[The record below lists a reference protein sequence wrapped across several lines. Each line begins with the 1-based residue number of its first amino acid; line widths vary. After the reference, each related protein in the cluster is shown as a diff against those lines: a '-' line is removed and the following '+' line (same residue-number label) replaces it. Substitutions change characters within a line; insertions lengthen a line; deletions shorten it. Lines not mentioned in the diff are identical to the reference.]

1 MADQAI
7 IQPVISETVVIL
19 FLFVVALFVVFL
31 IVREFR
37 IAKTA
42 SRKLE
47 VDLER
52 DKLKLLQQ
60 HAEVKAYP
68 FTRLSPEQVGEIKK
82 VEDDTIN
89 LETVIFA
96 KERLIDTRLKRLENY
111 VKQIKLDN
119 MLGKIE
125 KEENKVK

>member
-1 MADQAI
+1 VAEQVI
-7 IQPVISETVVIL
+7 IQPVISETVIIL

-31 IVREFR
+31 IVREVR

-60 HAEVKAYP
+60 HAEVRAYP

>member
-1 MADQAI
+1 MVDQAI
-7 IQPVISETVVIL
+7 IQPVISETVIIL

-31 IVREFR
+31 IVREVR

-42 SRKLE
+42 SRKIE

-60 HAEVKAYP
+60 HAEVRAYP

-111 VKQIKLDN
+111 VTQKKLDN
-119 MLGKIE
+119 MLGKSE

>member
-7 IQPVISETVVIL
+7 IQPVISETVIIL

-42 SRKLE
+42 SHKLE

-60 HAEVKAYP
+60 HAEVRAYP
-68 FTRLSPEQVGEIKK
+68 FTRLSPEQVGEIKN

-96 KERLIDTRLKRLENY
+96 KERLIDSRLKRLENY

>member
-1 MADQAI
+1 MVDQAI

-42 SRKLE
+42 SRKIE

-60 HAEVKAYP
+60 HAEVRAYP

>member
-1 MADQAI
+1 MVDQTI

-42 SRKLE
+42 SRKIE

-60 HAEVKAYP
+60 HAEVRAYP

>member
-52 DKLKLLQQ
+52 DKLKILQQ